1 MPGNIVSA
9 VSEFLTPD
17 LVSRMAS
24 VAGIN
29 DAALARRAVSAAAPA
44 ILSGMANLAS
54 KPRGAQS
61 LADAIAKQSP
71 NMLETLA
78 STIGGSGRLADVGQ
92 QMLTS
97 LFGARAFGF
106 LASTVGKFVGLG
118 DGPARSLLGL
128 LTPAILGVLGREAGA
143 GVTGLTQLLSA
154 QKDQIAAA
162 MPSGLSQAL
171 RASGFLDRAS
181 PVASMASRTDDTN
194 RATREGVGT
203 LARAVNSPATRPIHW
218 AYWVLPLAAVAGL
231 AWYMLGGQT
240 PVAVA
245 PTSAPT
251 SPSAPG
257 PSASDDLAR
266 RITATIDSLSAS
278 LQGVKDKA
286 SAAEALSQLQQANS
300 ELDGLSGVAG
310 QLPTESRNRVA
321 DAIKTGSARLK
332 SALDTVNALPGT
344 PADVKSAIGNLQ
356 AKLDGLVTPGSLAQ
370 RRAASPEGKAA
381 YVVTTPK
388 GAVSAR
394 AYFDRDVYNN
404 AGEKIGVVKDLVV
417 GPEGGIYAAVI
428 GVGNALGIGEKDV
441 AVTFSSLRVT
451 QLDNE
456 RRLVTDATK
465 DALKEAPAYRDSSPP
480 RN

>member
-1 MPGNIVSA
+1 MSGNIVSA

-24 VAGIN
+24 VAGIK
-29 DAALARRAVSAAAPA
+29 DGTLAQRAVGAAAPA

-71 NMLETLA
+71 NMLDTLA
-78 STIGGSGRLADVGQ
+78 STMGGSGRLADVGQ

-97 LFGARAFGF
+97 LFGARAFSS

-118 DGPARSLLGL
+118 DGPMNSLLGM
-128 LTPAILGVLGREAGA
+128 LTPAILGVVGREAGA
-143 GVTGLTQLLSA
+143 GVTGLTHLFAS

-162 MPSGLSQAL
+162 MPSGLSNAL
-171 RASGFLDRAS
+171 SASGFLDRAIS
-181 PVASMASRTDDTN
+181 VGSMASRTEDTY
-194 RATREGVGT
+194 RATRES
-203 LARAVNSPATRPIHW
+203 AANISAVRPIHW
-218 AYWVLPLAAVAGL
+218 AYWALPLAVAAGL
-231 AWYMLGGQT
+231 AWYLLGGAT

-245 PTSAPT
+245 PTPVPT
-251 SPSAPG
+251 APSAQG
-257 PSASDDLAR
+257 PSASDELAH
-266 RITATIDSLSAS
+266 RITSTIDSVSAS

-286 SAAEALSQLQQANS
+286 SAADALSKLQQANG
-300 ELDGLSGVAG
+300 ELEGLSGLAG
-310 QLPTESRNRVA
+310 QLPTEARNRLA
-321 DAIKTGSARLK
+321 EAIKAGSARLK
-332 SALDTVNALPGT
+332 STLDTVNALPGT
-344 PADVKSAIGNLQ
+344 PADVKSAIATLQ

-370 RRAASPEGKAA
+370 RMSTSADGRAA

-404 AGEKIGVVKDLVV
+404 SGEKIGVIKDLVV
-417 GPEGGIYAAVI
+417 GADGGIYAAVI
-428 GVGNALGIGEKDV
+428 GIGNFLGIGAKDV
-441 AVTFSSLRVT
+441 AVTFSSIRDT
-451 QLDNE
+451 QLNNE

-465 DALKEAPAYRDSSPP
+465 DALKEAPAYRDANPP

>member
-29 DAALARRAVSAAAPA
+29 EAALARRAVGAAAPA
-44 ILSGMANLAS
+44 ILSGLANLAS

-61 LADAIAKQSP
+61 LADAVAKQSP
-71 NMLETLA
+71 NILETLA

-97 LFGARAFGF
+97 LFGARAFGS

-118 DGPARSLLGL
+118 DGPVSSLLGL

-143 GVTGLTQLLSA
+143 GVTGLTQLFSA

-171 RASGFLDRAS
+171 RASGFLDPAS
-181 PVASMASRTDDTN
+181 PVASMASRTDDTY

-203 LARAVNSPATRPIHW
+203 LARAVNAPAARPIHW

-231 AWYMLGGQT
+231 AWYMLGGET
-240 PVAVA
+240 P
-245 PTSAPT
+245 
-251 SPSAPG
+251 
-257 PSASDDLAR
+257 
-266 RITATIDSLSAS
+266 
-278 LQGVKDKA
+278 
-286 SAAEALSQLQQANS
+286 
-300 ELDGLSGVAG
+300 
-310 QLPTESRNRVA
+310 
-321 DAIKTGSARLK
+321 
-332 SALDTVNALPGT
+332 T
-344 PADVKSAIGNLQ
+344 P
-356 AKLDGLVTPGSLAQ
+356 
-370 RRAASPEGKAA
+370 PEGKAA
-381 YVVTTPK
+381 YVLTTPK

-441 AVTFSSLRVT
+441 AVTFSSIRVT
-451 QLDNE
+451 QPENE

-465 DALKEAPAYRDSSPP
+465 DALKEAPAYRNSSPP

>member
-1 MPGNIVSA
+1 MSGNIVSA
-9 VSEFLTPD
+9 VSEFLTPE

-24 VAGIN
+24 VAGIS
-29 DAALARRAVSAAAPA
+29 DAALAQRAVGTAAPA
-44 ILSGMANLAS
+44 ILSGMANLVA

-71 NMLETLA
+71 NMLDTLA

-97 LFGARAFGF
+97 LFGARSFSS

-118 DGPARSLLGL
+118 DGPVNALLGM

-143 GVTGLTQLLSA
+143 GVTGLMQLFSS

-162 MPSGLSQAL
+162 MPSGLSEAL
-171 RASGFLDRAS
+171 RASGFLDRAGS
-181 PVASMASRTDDTN
+181 VASMASRTEETY
-194 RATREGVGT
+194 RATRESAASVST
-203 LARAVNSPATRPIHW
+203 PVHW
-218 AYWVLPLAAVAGL
+218 AYWVLPLAVIAGL
-231 AWYMLGGQT
+231 AWFLLGRET

-251 SPSAPG
+251 TPSAQG
-257 PSASDDLAR
+257 DLAR
-266 RITATIDSLSAS
+266 RITSTIDSLSAS

-286 SAAEALSQLQQANS
+286 SAADALSKLQQANG
-300 ELDGLSGVAG
+300 ELEGLSGLAG
-310 QLPTESRNRVA
+310 QLPTEARNRLA
-321 DAIKTGSARLK
+321 EAIKAASARLK
-332 SALDTVNALPGT
+332 SALDTVSALPGT

-356 AKLDGLVTPGSLAQ
+356 AKLDGLMTPGSLAQ
-370 RRAASPEGKAA
+370 RTGASPNGRAA
-381 YVVTTPK
+381 YVVTTPT

-404 AGEKIGVVKDLVV
+404 GGEKIGVIKDLIV
-417 GPEGGIYAAVI
+417 GPDGGIYAAVI
-428 GVGNALGIGEKDV
+428 GVGNLLGIGEKDV
-441 AVTFSSLRVT
+441 AVTFSSIRVT
-451 QLDNE
+451 QLNNE

-465 DALKEAPAYRDSSPP
+465 DALKEAPAFRDANLSP
-480 RN
+480 N